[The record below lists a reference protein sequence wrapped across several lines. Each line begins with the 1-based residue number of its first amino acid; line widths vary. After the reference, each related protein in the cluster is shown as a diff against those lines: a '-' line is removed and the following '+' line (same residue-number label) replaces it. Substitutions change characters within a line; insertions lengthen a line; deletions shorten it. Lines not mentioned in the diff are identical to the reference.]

1 MQIGDNMSKYTIEL
15 RGNKDE
21 KWRQYGEYDS
31 YLSAWIK
38 NMYESFRANII
49 LRLCGSVRHI
59 ETRIVKLNEVNKEK

>member
-1 MQIGDNMSKYTIEL
+1 MMKYTIEL

-21 KWRQYGEYDS
+21 DWRQYGEYNS

-49 LRLCGSVRHI
+49 LWLRGNDRHI
-59 ETRIVKLNEVNKEK
+59 ETRIVKLPEEK

>member
-15 RGNKDE
+15 RGSKDE
-21 KWRQYGEYDS
+21 DWRQYGEYDS

-49 LRLCGSVRHI
+49 LWLRGNDRHI
-59 ETRIVKLNEVNKEK
+59 ETRIVKLPEEK